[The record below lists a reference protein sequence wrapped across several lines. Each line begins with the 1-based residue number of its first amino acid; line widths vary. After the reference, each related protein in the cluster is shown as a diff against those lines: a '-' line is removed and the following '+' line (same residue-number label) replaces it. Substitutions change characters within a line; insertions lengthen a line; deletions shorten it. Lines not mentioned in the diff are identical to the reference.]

1 MNAYGSV
8 SNLVEKMN
16 ENLIRHTHPIGKSD
30 RLKNNGHQAKVI
42 WLVGLSGS
50 GKSTLAGNIEAIL
63 HQKGYKTYLLD
74 GDNIRLGLNNDLG
87 FSSKDRTEN
96 IRRIAEVARL
106 FNEAGIIVLS
116 AFISPLAADRAQAQR
131 LIGSENFIEIFIDCP
146 LRVCEK
152 RDVKGLYDKA
162 RKGLIPNF
170 TGIDAPFENPKEPDL
185 TVNTE
190 TDPPELS
197 LKKLLD
203 FIEPKL
209 KLE

>member
-1 MNAYGSV
+1 MS
-8 SNLVEKMN
+8 
-16 ENLIRHTHPIGKSD
+16 ENIIRHTHPISKSD

-50 GKSTLAGNIEAIL
+50 GKSTLAGNIETVL

-74 GDNIRLGLNNDLG
+74 GDNVRLGLNNDLG

-96 IRRIAEVARL
+96 IRRISEVARL
-106 FNEAGIIVLS
+106 FNDAGIIVLS
-116 AFISPLAADRAQAQR
+116 AFISPLESDRNQAR
-131 LIGSENFIEIFIDCP
+131 ELIGVENFIEVFINCP
-146 LRVCEK
+146 LHVCEK
-152 RDVKGLYDKA
+152 RDVKGLYAKA

-170 TGIDAPFENPKEPDL
+170 TGIDAPFENPKQPDL
-185 TVNTE
+185 TINTE
-190 TDPPELS
+190 AEAPEAS

>member
-1 MNAYGSV
+1 
-8 SNLVEKMN
+8 MN

-63 HQKGYKTYLLD
+63 HEKGYKTYLLD
-74 GDNIRLGLNNDLG
+74 GDNVRLGLNNDLG

-116 AFISPLAADRAQAQR
+116 AFISPLAADRTQAQR

-146 LRVCEK
+146 LHVCEK
-152 RDVKGLYDKA
+152 RDVKGLYAKA

-170 TGIDAPFENPKEPDL
+170 TGIDAPFENPKQPDL

>member
-1 MNAYGSV
+1 MS
-8 SNLVEKMN
+8 
-16 ENLIRHTHPIGKSD
+16 ENIIRHTHPISKSD

-50 GKSTLAGNIEAIL
+50 GKSTLAGNIETVL

-74 GDNIRLGLNNDLG
+74 GDNVRLGLNNDLG

-96 IRRIAEVARL
+96 IRRISEVARL

-116 AFISPLAADRAQAQR
+116 AFISPLESDRNQAR
-131 LIGSENFIEIFIDCP
+131 KLIGVENFIEVFIHCP
-146 LRVCEK
+146 LHICEK
-152 RDVKGLYDKA
+152 RDVKGLYAKA
-162 RKGLIPNF
+162 RKGLLPNF
-170 TGIDAPFENPKEPDL
+170 TGIDAPFENPKQPDL
-185 TVNTE
+185 TISTE
-190 TDPPELS
+190 AEAPAAS

>member
-1 MNAYGSV
+1 MS
-8 SNLVEKMN
+8 
-16 ENLIRHTHPIGKSD
+16 ENIIGHTHQISKTD

-50 GKSTLAGNIEAIL
+50 GKSTLAGNVEAVL

-74 GDNIRLGLNNDLG
+74 GDNVRLGLNNDLG
-87 FSSKDRTEN
+87 FSSEDRTEN
-96 IRRIAEVARL
+96 LRRIAEVARL

-116 AFISPLAADRAQAQR
+116 AFISPLASDRAQARR
-131 LIGSENFIEIFIDCP
+131 LISPENFIEIFINCP
-146 LRVCEK
+146 LHVCEK
-152 RDVKGLYDKA
+152 RDVKGLYAKA

-170 TGIDAPFENPKEPDL
+170 TGIDAPFENPKQPAL
-185 TVNTE
+185 TINTE
-190 TDPPELS
+190 AEAPEAS

>member
-1 MNAYGSV
+1 
-8 SNLVEKMN
+8 MN

-63 HQKGYKTYLLD
+63 HEKGYKTYLLD
-74 GDNIRLGLNNDLG
+74 GDNVRLGLNNDLG

-116 AFISPLAADRAQAQR
+116 AFISPLESDRNQAR
-131 LIGSENFIEIFIDCP
+131 ELIGVENFIEIFVHCP
-146 LRVCEK
+146 LHICEK
-152 RDVKGLYDKA
+152 RDVKGLYAKA

-170 TGIDAPFENPKEPDL
+170 TGIDAPFENPKQPDL

>member
-1 MNAYGSV
+1 
-8 SNLVEKMN
+8 MN

-74 GDNIRLGLNNDLG
+74 GDNVRLGLNNDLG

-96 IRRIAEVARL
+96 IRRIAEVAWL

-146 LRVCEK
+146 LHVCEK
-152 RDVKGLYDKA
+152 RDVKGLYAKA

-170 TGIDAPFENPKEPDL
+170 TGIDAPFENPKQPDL

>member
-1 MNAYGSV
+1 
-8 SNLVEKMN
+8 MN

-74 GDNIRLGLNNDLG
+74 GDNVRLGLNNDLG

-146 LRVCEK
+146 LHVCEK
-152 RDVKGLYDKA
+152 RDVKGLYAKA

-170 TGIDAPFENPKEPDL
+170 TGIDAPFENPKQPAL
-185 TVNTE
+185 TINTE
-190 TDPPELS
+190 TDAPEAS

>member
-1 MNAYGSV
+1 MS
-8 SNLVEKMN
+8 
-16 ENLIRHTHPIGKSD
+16 ENIIRHTHPISKTD

-50 GKSTLAGNIEAIL
+50 GKSTLAGNVEAVL

-74 GDNIRLGLNNDLG
+74 GDNVRLGLNNDLG
-87 FSSKDRTEN
+87 FSSEDRTEN
-96 IRRIAEVARL
+96 LRRIAEVARL

-116 AFISPLAADRAQAQR
+116 AFISPLESDRNQAR
-131 LIGSENFIEIFIDCP
+131 ELIGVENFIEVFINCP
-146 LRVCEK
+146 LHVCEK
-152 RDVKGLYDKA
+152 RDVKGLYAKA

-170 TGIDAPFENPKEPDL
+170 TGIDAPFENPKQPDL
-185 TVNTE
+185 TINTE
-190 TDPPELS
+190 AEAPEAS

>member
-1 MNAYGSV
+1 
-8 SNLVEKMN
+8 MN

-74 GDNIRLGLNNDLG
+74 GDNVRLGLNNDLG

-146 LRVCEK
+146 LHVCEK
-152 RDVKGLYDKA
+152 RDVKGLYAKA

-170 TGIDAPFENPKEPDL
+170 TGIDAPFENPKQPAL
-185 TVNTE
+185 TINTE
-190 TDPPELS
+190 AEAPEAS

>member
-1 MNAYGSV
+1 
-8 SNLVEKMN
+8 MN
-16 ENLIRHTHPIGKSD
+16 ENLIRHTHPISKSD

-50 GKSTLAGNIEAIL
+50 GKSTLAGNIETVL

-74 GDNIRLGLNNDLG
+74 GDNVRLGLNNDLG

-116 AFISPLAADRAQAQR
+116 AFISPLESDRNQAR
-131 LIGSENFIEIFIDCP
+131 ELIGVENFIEIFVHCP
-146 LRVCEK
+146 LHICEK
-152 RDVKGLYDKA
+152 RDVKGLYAKA

-170 TGIDAPFENPKEPDL
+170 TGIDAPFENPKQPNL
-185 TVNTE
+185 TISTE
-190 TDPPELS
+190 AEAPAAS

-209 KLE
+209 TLE

>member
-1 MNAYGSV
+1 
-8 SNLVEKMN
+8 MN

-30 RLKNNGHQAKVI
+30 RLRNNGHQAKVI

-74 GDNIRLGLNNDLG
+74 GDNVRLGLNNDLG

-146 LRVCEK
+146 LHVCEK
-152 RDVKGLYDKA
+152 RDVKGLYAKA

-170 TGIDAPFENPKEPDL
+170 TGIDAPFENPKQPDL

>member
-1 MNAYGSV
+1 
-8 SNLVEKMN
+8 MN

-87 FSSKDRTEN
+87 FSSTDRTEN

-146 LRVCEK
+146 LHVCEK
-152 RDVKGLYDKA
+152 RDVKGLYAKA

-170 TGIDAPFENPKEPDL
+170 TGIDAPFENPKQPDL
-185 TVNTE
+185 TINTE
-190 TDPPELS
+190 AEAPEAS

>member
-1 MNAYGSV
+1 
-8 SNLVEKMN
+8 MN

-74 GDNIRLGLNNDLG
+74 GDNVRLGLNNDLG
-87 FSSKDRTEN
+87 FSSTDRTEN

-146 LRVCEK
+146 LHVCEK
-152 RDVKGLYDKA
+152 RDVKGLYAKA

-170 TGIDAPFENPKEPDL
+170 TGIDAPFENPKQPDL

-209 KLE
+209 TLE

>member
-1 MNAYGSV
+1 
-8 SNLVEKMN
+8 MN

-50 GKSTLAGNIEAIL
+50 GKSTLAGNIETVL

-74 GDNIRLGLNNDLG
+74 GDNVRLGLNNDLG

-146 LRVCEK
+146 LHVCEK
-152 RDVKGLYDKA
+152 RDVKGLYAKA

-170 TGIDAPFENPKEPDL
+170 TGIDAPFENPKQPDL

>member
-1 MNAYGSV
+1 
-8 SNLVEKMN
+8 MN
-16 ENLIRHTHPIGKSD
+16 ENLIRHTHPISKSD

-74 GDNIRLGLNNDLG
+74 GDNVRLGLNNDLG
-87 FSSKDRTEN
+87 FSSTDRTEN

-146 LRVCEK
+146 LHVCEK
-152 RDVKGLYDKA
+152 RDVKGLYAKA

-170 TGIDAPFENPKEPDL
+170 TGIDAPFENPKQPDL
-185 TVNTE
+185 TISTE
-190 TDPPELS
+190 AEAPAAS

-209 KLE
+209 TLE

>member
-1 MNAYGSV
+1 
-8 SNLVEKMN
+8 MN

-74 GDNIRLGLNNDLG
+74 GDNVRLGLNNDLG

-146 LRVCEK
+146 LHVCEK
-152 RDVKGLYDKA
+152 RDVKGLYAKA

-170 TGIDAPFENPKEPDL
+170 TGIDAPFENPKQPDL

-190 TDPPELS
+190 TDTPELS

>member
-1 MNAYGSV
+1 
-8 SNLVEKMN
+8 MN

-74 GDNIRLGLNNDLG
+74 GDNVRLGLNNDLG

-152 RDVKGLYDKA
+152 RDVKGLYAKA

-170 TGIDAPFENPKEPDL
+170 TGIDAPFENPKQPDL

>member
-1 MNAYGSV
+1 
-8 SNLVEKMN
+8 MN
-16 ENLIRHTHPIGKSD
+16 ENLIRHTHPISKSD

-50 GKSTLAGNIEAIL
+50 GKSTLAGNIETVL

-74 GDNIRLGLNNDLG
+74 GDNVRLGLNNDLG

-116 AFISPLAADRAQAQR
+116 AFISPLESDRNQAR
-131 LIGSENFIEIFIDCP
+131 ELIGVENFIEIFVHCP
-146 LRVCEK
+146 LHICEK
-152 RDVKGLYDKA
+152 RDVKGLYAKA

-170 TGIDAPFENPKEPDL
+170 TGIDAPFESPKQPDL
-185 TVNTE
+185 TISTE
-190 TDPPELS
+190 AEAPAAS
-197 LKKLLD
+197 LKKLLN

>member
-1 MNAYGSV
+1 
-8 SNLVEKMN
+8 MN

-74 GDNIRLGLNNDLG
+74 GDNVRLGLNNDLG

-146 LRVCEK
+146 LHVCEK
-152 RDVKGLYDKA
+152 RDVKGLYAKA

-170 TGIDAPFENPKEPDL
+170 TGIDAPFENPKQPDL

-197 LKKLLD
+197 LKKLLN

>member
-1 MNAYGSV
+1 
-8 SNLVEKMN
+8 MN

-74 GDNIRLGLNNDLG
+74 GDNVRLGLNNDLG

-146 LRVCEK
+146 LHVCEK
-152 RDVKGLYDKA
+152 RDVKGLYAKA

-170 TGIDAPFENPKEPDL
+170 TGIDAPFENPKQPDL
-185 TVNTE
+185 T
-190 TDPPELS
+190 S
-197 LKKLLD
+197 QY
-203 FIEPKL
+203 
-209 KLE
+209 

>member
-1 MNAYGSV
+1 MS
-8 SNLVEKMN
+8 
-16 ENLIRHTHPIGKSD
+16 ENIIRHTHPISKSD

-50 GKSTLAGNIEAIL
+50 GKSTLAGNIETVL

-74 GDNIRLGLNNDLG
+74 GDNVRLGLNNDLG

-96 IRRIAEVARL
+96 IRRISEVARL
-106 FNEAGIIVLS
+106 FNDAGIIVLS
-116 AFISPLAADRAQAQR
+116 AFISPLESDRNQAR
-131 LIGSENFIEIFIDCP
+131 ELIGVENFIEIFVHCP
-146 LRVCEK
+146 LHICEK
-152 RDVKGLYDKA
+152 RDVKGLYAKA
-162 RKGLIPNF
+162 RKGLLPNF
-170 TGIDAPFENPKEPDL
+170 TGIDAPFENPRQPDL
-185 TVNTE
+185 TISTE
-190 TDPPELS
+190 AEAPAAS

>member
-1 MNAYGSV
+1 
-8 SNLVEKMN
+8 MN

-74 GDNIRLGLNNDLG
+74 GDNVRLGLNNDLG

-146 LRVCEK
+146 LHVCEK
-152 RDVKGLYDKA
+152 RDVKGLYAKA

-170 TGIDAPFENPKEPDL
+170 TGIDAPFENPKQPDL

-197 LKKLLD
+197 LKKILD

>member
-1 MNAYGSV
+1 
-8 SNLVEKMN
+8 MN
-16 ENLIRHTHPIGKSD
+16 ENLIRHTHPISKTD

-50 GKSTLAGNIEAIL
+50 GKSTLAGNVEAIL

-74 GDNIRLGLNNDLG
+74 GDNVRLGLNNDLG

-116 AFISPLAADRAQAQR
+116 AFISPLAADRAQARR
-131 LIGSENFIEIFIDCP
+131 LIGSENFIEIFIKCP
-146 LRVCEK
+146 LHICEK
-152 RDVKGLYDKA
+152 RDVKGLYAKA

-170 TGIDAPFENPKEPDL
+170 TGIDDPFENPKQPDL

>member
-1 MNAYGSV
+1 
-8 SNLVEKMN
+8 MN
-16 ENLIRHTHPIGKSD
+16 ENLIRHTHPISKSD

-74 GDNIRLGLNNDLG
+74 GDNVRLGLNNDLG
-87 FSSKDRTEN
+87 FSSTDRTEN
-96 IRRIAEVARL
+96 IRRIAEVGRL

-146 LRVCEK
+146 LHVCEK
-152 RDVKGLYDKA
+152 RDVKGLYAKA

-170 TGIDAPFENPKEPDL
+170 TGIDAPFENPKQPDL
-185 TVNTE
+185 TVNTD

-209 KLE
+209 TLE

>member
-1 MNAYGSV
+1 
-8 SNLVEKMN
+8 MN
-16 ENLIRHTHPIGKSD
+16 ENLIRHTHPISKSD

-50 GKSTLAGNIEAIL
+50 GKSTLAGNIETVL

-74 GDNIRLGLNNDLG
+74 GDNVRLGLNNDLG

-116 AFISPLAADRAQAQR
+116 AFISPLESDRNQAR
-131 LIGSENFIEIFIDCP
+131 ELIGIENFIEIFVHCP
-146 LRVCEK
+146 LHICEK
-152 RDVKGLYDKA
+152 RDVKGLYAKA

-170 TGIDAPFENPKEPDL
+170 TGIDAPFENPKQPNL
-185 TVNTE
+185 TISTE
-190 TDPPELS
+190 EEAPAAS

>member
-1 MNAYGSV
+1 
-8 SNLVEKMN
+8 MN
-16 ENLIRHTHPIGKSD
+16 ENLIRHTHPISKSD

-50 GKSTLAGNIEAIL
+50 GKSTLAGNIETVL

-74 GDNIRLGLNNDLG
+74 GDNVRLGLNNDLG

-146 LRVCEK
+146 LHVCEK
-152 RDVKGLYDKA
+152 RDVKGLYAKA

-170 TGIDAPFENPKEPDL
+170 TGIDAPFENPKQPDL

-209 KLE
+209 TLE

>member
-1 MNAYGSV
+1 
-8 SNLVEKMN
+8 MN

-74 GDNIRLGLNNDLG
+74 GDNVRLGLNNDLG
-87 FSSKDRTEN
+87 FSSTDRTEN

-106 FNEAGIIVLS
+106 LNEAGIIVLS

-146 LRVCEK
+146 LHVCEK
-152 RDVKGLYDKA
+152 RDVKGLYAKA

-170 TGIDAPFENPKEPDL
+170 TGIDAPFENPKQPDL

-209 KLE
+209 TLE

>member
-1 MNAYGSV
+1 
-8 SNLVEKMN
+8 MN
-16 ENLIRHTHPIGKSD
+16 ENLIRHTHPISKSD

-50 GKSTLAGNIEAIL
+50 GKSTLAGNIETVL

-74 GDNIRLGLNNDLG
+74 GDNVRLGLNNDLG

-96 IRRIAEVARL
+96 IRRISEVARL

-116 AFISPLAADRAQAQR
+116 AFISPLESDRNQAR
-131 LIGSENFIEIFIDCP
+131 ELIGVENFIEIFVHCP
-146 LRVCEK
+146 LHICEK
-152 RDVKGLYDKA
+152 RDVKGLYAKA

-170 TGIDAPFENPKEPDL
+170 TGIDAPFENPKQPDL
-185 TVNTE
+185 TISTE
-190 TDPPELS
+190 AEAPAAS

>member
-1 MNAYGSV
+1 
-8 SNLVEKMN
+8 MN
-16 ENLIRHTHPIGKSD
+16 ENLIRHTHPISKSD

-74 GDNIRLGLNNDLG
+74 GDNVRLGLNNDLG

-146 LRVCEK
+146 LHVCEK
-152 RDVKGLYDKA
+152 RDVKGLYAKA

-170 TGIDAPFENPKEPDL
+170 TGIDAPFENPKQPNL
-185 TVNTE
+185 TISTE
-190 TDPPELS
+190 AEAPAAS

>member
-1 MNAYGSV
+1 
-8 SNLVEKMN
+8 MN
-16 ENLIRHTHPIGKSD
+16 ENLIRHTHPISKSD

-50 GKSTLAGNIEAIL
+50 GKSTLAGNIETVL

-74 GDNIRLGLNNDLG
+74 GDNVRLGLNNDLG

-116 AFISPLAADRAQAQR
+116 AFISPLESDRNQAR
-131 LIGSENFIEIFIDCP
+131 ELIGVENFIEIFVHCP
-146 LRVCEK
+146 LHICEK
-152 RDVKGLYDKA
+152 RDVKGLYAKA

-170 TGIDAPFENPKEPDL
+170 TGIDAPFENPKQPNL
-185 TVNTE
+185 TISTE
-190 TDPPELS
+190 AEAPAAS

>member
-1 MNAYGSV
+1 
-8 SNLVEKMN
+8 MN
-16 ENLIRHTHPIGKSD
+16 ENLIRHTHPISKSD
-30 RLKNNGHQAKVI
+30 RLKNNGHQAK
-42 WLVGLSGS
+42 
-50 GKSTLAGNIEAIL
+50 
-63 HQKGYKTYLLD
+63 D
-74 GDNIRLGLNNDLG
+74 GDNVRLGLNNDLG
-87 FSSKDRTEN
+87 FSSTDRTEN

-146 LRVCEK
+146 LHVCEK
-152 RDVKGLYDKA
+152 RDVKGLYAKA

-170 TGIDAPFENPKEPDL
+170 TGIDAPFENPKQPDL

-209 KLE
+209 TLE

>member
-1 MNAYGSV
+1 
-8 SNLVEKMN
+8 MN

-74 GDNIRLGLNNDLG
+74 GDNVRLGLNNDLG

-96 IRRIAEVARL
+96 LRRIAEVARL

-116 AFISPLAADRAQAQR
+116 AFISPLASDRAQARR
-131 LIGSENFIEIFIDCP
+131 LISPENFIEIFINCP
-146 LRVCEK
+146 LHVCEK
-152 RDVKGLYDKA
+152 RDVKGLYAKA

-170 TGIDAPFENPKEPDL
+170 TGIDAPFENPKQPDL

>member
-1 MNAYGSV
+1 MS
-8 SNLVEKMN
+8 
-16 ENLIRHTHPIGKSD
+16 ENIIRHTHPISKSD

-50 GKSTLAGNIEAIL
+50 GKSTLAGNIETVL

-74 GDNIRLGLNNDLG
+74 GDNVRLGLNNDLG

-96 IRRIAEVARL
+96 IRRISEVARL

-116 AFISPLAADRAQAQR
+116 AFISPLESDRNQAR
-131 LIGSENFIEIFIDCP
+131 ELIGVENFIEVFIHCP
-146 LRVCEK
+146 LHICEK
-152 RDVKGLYDKA
+152 RDVKGLYAKA
-162 RKGLIPNF
+162 RKGLLPNF
-170 TGIDAPFENPKEPDL
+170 TGIDAPFENPKQPDL
-185 TVNTE
+185 TINTE
-190 TDPPELS
+190 AEAPAAS